1 MSRTNTKTKIKDF
14 LFSPFLLIAI
24 ILLSMITAFPQLLVR
39 HEAEQKN
46 KTVDILLPYG
56 ELLEKVQLHGGGAI
70 TSGEALNNFR
80 EAGIGGLLFREQ
92 SVNDLKKRGELQVFE
107 GAELFA
113 AYRGGRGEGWINTL
127 GDLGEILPG
136 RFYMEIYEETLWE
149 RAHYYLS
156 HKYRDVSIHQALAGP
171 GRPGILSL
179 PGDISRWEEEG
190 LGFPAPDIEAAAAQD
205 FNIYLQLAT
214 WPGADAENIAALM
227 IPLKELPPLSGL
239 LFRDAKLPG
248 VPGKTA
254 LLAEE
259 LKKLSAP
266 LVTIEF
272 FDRQTPNLNRLTRSL
287 DEKEILR
294 LHAITRGEMEELSK
308 QRIVQRFRLAA
319 AERNNRLLLLR
330 FGGEKLLGTAWLD
343 YNTDIINNV
352 AETLVE
358 ARFNL
363 GKPQPYT
370 SLPFSR
376 LSIMVLGAGVI
387 AAAVLLLRR
396 IGFTIPLATAA
407 GIAALLLTAAL
418 LGMGGRFGG
427 IDNIDLTRKGLALG
441 ATLIFPILAVL
452 TASPYLGSHSLKQTL
467 RAFALISA
475 ISLAGALLLAA
486 LLSDL
491 LYMVKLAQFSG
502 VKLALGLPPLL
513 LLLYFSFTETRELK
527 RDSVT
532 NPNLRALWQRLSHF
546 MEQPLVVGTALAAVL
561 LAVLLYI
568 YLSRAGNESIF
579 VSDLELRFRL
589 LLDNILTVRP
599 RTKEFLIGHPFML
612 LAIYFGFRFRG
623 GPVLVSLGAIGQV
636 SLINSFAH
644 LHTPLLVTLIRTF
657 WGLALGILLGLLV
670 LAVVKYL
677 RIQISGLK
685 NKDTG

>member
-1 MSRTNTKTKIKDF
+1 MTKIKEF

-24 ILLSMITAFPQLLVR
+24 IVISLITAFPQLLVR

-46 KTVDILLPYG
+46 KTVDILLPYE
-56 ELLEKVQLHGGGAI
+56 ELLERVQLHGGGAI
-70 TSGEALNNFR
+70 SSGEALGNFR
-80 EAGIGGLLFREQ
+80 EAGIGGMLLREQ
-92 SVNDLKKRGELQVFE
+92 SVNDLRKRGELQVFE
-107 GAELFA
+107 GAELLA
-113 AYRGGRGEGWINTL
+113 AHRGGRGAGWVNTL

-136 RFYMEIYEETLWE
+136 RLYMEIYEEALWE

-156 HKYRDVSIHQALAGP
+156 HKYRNVSIHQAMPGP

-179 PGDISRWEEEG
+179 PGDIYRWGDEG
-190 LGFPAPDIEAAAAQD
+190 LGFPAPEIEAVAAQG
-205 FNIYLQLAT
+205 FNIYLQLAS

-227 IPLKELPPLSGL
+227 IPLRELPPLSGL
-239 LFRDAKLPG
+239 LFRDADLPG
-248 VPGKTA
+248 IPVNTA

-259 LKKLSAP
+259 LKKLDAP
-266 LVTIEF
+266 LVTVEF
-272 FDRQTPNLNRLTRSL
+272 FDRQTPNLNRLARAL

-294 LHAITRGEMEELSK
+294 LHAITKVEMEELAK
-308 QRIVQRFRLAA
+308 NRIVQRFRLAA

-330 FGGEKLLGTAWLD
+330 FGGEKLLGTTWLD
-343 YNTDIINNV
+343 YNTDIMSNV
-352 AETLVE
+352 AATLVE
-358 ARFNL
+358 ARFVL
-363 GKPQPYT
+363 GTPQPYT

-376 LSIMVLGAGVI
+376 LSIMVLGTGVI

-396 IGFTIPLATAA
+396 IGFTAPQATAA

-418 LGMGGRFGG
+418 LGLVGRFGG

-441 ATLIFPILAVL
+441 ATLIFPVLAVL
-452 TASPYLGSHSLKQTL
+452 TAKPYLGSYSLKQTL

-502 VKLALGLPPLL
+502 VKLALGLPPLV
-513 LLLYFSFTETRELK
+513 LLLYFSFTETRELEQK
-527 RDSVT
+527 SAT
-532 NPNLRALWQRLSHF
+532 NPNLKPLWQRVSSFL
-546 MEQPLVVGTALAAVL
+546 EQPLVVSTALAAVI

-568 YLSRAGNESIF
+568 YLSRAGNESVF
-579 VSDLELRFRL
+579 VSDLELRLRL

-623 GPVLVSLGAIGQV
+623 GPVLVALGAIGQV

-644 LHTPLLVTLIRTF
+644 LHTPILATLIRTF

-670 LAVVKYL
+670 LAVLKYL
-677 RIQISGLK
+677 RIQVSGFS
-685 NKDTG
+685 NKESG